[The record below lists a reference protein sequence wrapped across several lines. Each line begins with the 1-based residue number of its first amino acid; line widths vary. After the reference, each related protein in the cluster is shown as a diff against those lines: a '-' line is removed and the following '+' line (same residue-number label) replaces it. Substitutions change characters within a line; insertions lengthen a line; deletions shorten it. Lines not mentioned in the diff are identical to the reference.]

1 MALQCDGLFGLDT
14 ENGLFGLD
22 TEKGIEMAKHME
34 KEQPALKGVSAAER
48 AMVVLTA
55 FRRGDGALSLAEL
68 AERTGLVKSTIMRLA
83 VSLQQYR
90 LLARLPDGSYR
101 LDAETLRLGTAYQQA
116 FSLSDHV
123 MPALAQ
129 LAAKT
134 GETASFYVRHGE
146 ERLCLF
152 RVESASPIRMHVQPG
167 DTRPMDKSAIAQVL
181 RRYEAGPPGPEDE
194 LPLFTSGVTDP
205 HAAALAMPVFGI
217 GQALVGALSIS
228 GPVSRLTAERA
239 KEIKGMLVGAAHK
252 LTAACGGT
260 PPSAAAKRGRRRAAA
275 ARAAA

>member
-1 MALQCDGLFGLDT
+1 
-14 ENGLFGLD
+14 
-22 TEKGIEMAKHME
+22 MAKHSV
-34 KEQPALKGVSAAER
+34 KKPPALKGVSAAER
-48 AMVVLTA
+48 ALAVLTA

-68 AERTGLVKSTIMRLA
+68 AERTGLVKSTILRLA
-83 VSLQQYR
+83 LSLQRYR

-116 FSLSDHV
+116 FRLSDHV
-123 MPALAQ
+123 MPALEQ

-134 GETASFYVRHGE
+134 GETASFYVRHGD

-152 RVESASPIRMHVQPG
+152 RVESTNRVRMAVQPG

-181 RRYEAGPPGPEDE
+181 RRYESDAVGPDDE

-217 GQALVGALSIS
+217 GEQLVGALAMS
-228 GPVSRLTAERA
+228 GPVSRLTAARA
-239 KEIKGMLVGAAHK
+239 EQVKGALVEAANK
-252 LTAACGGT
+252 LTLACGGT
-260 PPSAAAKRGRRRAAA
+260 PPTGPRKNPRKVAANASA
-275 ARAAA
+275 

>member
-1 MALQCDGLFGLDT
+1 MVNRA
-14 ENGLFGLD
+14 
-22 TEKGIEMAKHME
+22 I
-34 KEQPALKGVSAAER
+34 KEPPAVEGVSAVGR
-48 AMVVLTA
+48 ALSVLAA
-55 FRRGDGALSLAEL
+55 FRRGDTALSLAEL

-123 MPALAQ
+123 MPALEH

-134 GETASFYVRHGE
+134 GETASFYVRSGD

-152 RVESASPIRMHVQPG
+152 RSESANRIRMHVQPG
-167 DTRPMDKSAIAQVL
+167 DTRPMDESAIAQVL
-181 RRYEAGPPGPEDE
+181 RRYEAGRPGPKDD
-194 LPLFTSGVTDP
+194 LPLFTSGITDP

-217 GQALVGALSIS
+217 GDGLVGALTIS
-228 GPVSRLTAERA
+228 GPVSRLTAVRA
-239 KEIKGMLVGAAHK
+239 EEVKFLLAEAAHK
-252 LTAACGGT
+252 LTLACGGS
-260 PPSAAAKRGRRRAAA
+260 PPAVSKQRTGKRPTTRTARKAA
-275 ARAAA
+275 

>member
-1 MALQCDGLFGLDT
+1 MP
-14 ENGLFGLD
+14 
-22 TEKGIEMAKHME
+22 KHIK
-34 KEQPALKGVSAAER
+34 KEQPAVKGVSSAER
-48 AMVVLTA
+48 ALAVLTA
-55 FRRGDGALSLAEL
+55 FRRGDGALTLAEL
-68 AERTGLVKSTIMRLA
+68 AERTGLIKSTIMRLA
-83 VSLQQYR
+83 VSLQRYR

-123 MPALAQ
+123 MPALEQ

-134 GETASFYVRHGE
+134 GETASFYVRHE
-146 ERLCLF
+146 NERLCLF
-152 RVESASPIRMHVQPG
+152 RVESANRVRMTVQPG

-181 RRYEAGPPGPEDE
+181 QRYETGPLGADDE
-194 LPLFTSGVTDP
+194 LPFFTSGVTDP

-217 GQALVGALSIS
+217 GEALVGALTVS
-228 GPVSRLTAERA
+228 GPISRLTAARA
-239 KEIKGMLVGAAHK
+239 NEIKGMLGEAAHR

-260 PPSAAAKRGRRRAAA
+260 PPSGTKRGRRRSA

>member
-1 MALQCDGLFGLDT
+1 MVNHASKKL
-14 ENGLFGLD
+14 
-22 TEKGIEMAKHME
+22 
-34 KEQPALKGVSAAER
+34 PAVEGVSAVER
-48 AMVVLTA
+48 ALAVLAA
-55 FRRGDGALSLAEL
+55 FRRGDTALSLAEL

-83 VSLQQYR
+83 VSLQKYR

-123 MPALAQ
+123 MPALEQ

-134 GETASFYVRHGE
+134 GETASFYVRHGD

-152 RVESASPIRMHVQPG
+152 RIESASRIRMHVQPG
-167 DTRPMDKSAIAQVL
+167 DTRPMDRSAIAQVL
-181 RRYEAGPPGPEDE
+181 QRYQAGPPGQEDE

-217 GQALVGALSIS
+217 SDELVGALTIS
-228 GPVSRLTAERA
+228 GPVSRLTAAHAEA
-239 KEIKGMLVGAAHK
+239 VKGLLAEAAHK
-252 LTAACGGT
+252 LTLACGGS
-260 PPSAAAKRGRRRAAA
+260 PPAATKQRTAKRPTPRAAQKA
-275 ARAAA
+275 A